1 MNSSNKVLKIN
12 PRDNLIVA
20 LSDLKKSEIII
31 IDNQKIELK
40 SNINSKHKFSV
51 QDLKVGDKVYMYGV
65 IVGKAIKK
73 ILKGELINKNN
84 ISHDTEAYQLSK
96 HKKNITWKLT
106 NFKNHFQTKNFW
118 DIIEMM
124 VK

>member
-51 QDLKVGDKVYMYGV
+51 QDLTVGDKVYMYGV
-65 IVGKAIKK
+65 IVGKAI
-73 ILKGELINKNN
+73 LSQG
-84 ISHDTEAYQLSK
+84 ISLSK
-96 HKKNITWKLT
+96 HSLQSRLSSPALNIGS
-106 NFKNHFQTKNFW
+106 
-118 DIIEMM
+118 
-124 VK
+124 VKCERNIM

>member
-1 MNSSNKVLKIN
+1 MDLIKIIDNYYINVLKSLLKMNSSNKVLKIN

-51 QDLKVGDKVYMYGV
+51 
-65 IVGKAIKK
+65 K
-73 ILKGELINKNN
+73 IN
-84 ISHDTEAYQLSK
+84 
-96 HKKNITWKLT
+96 
-106 NFKNHFQTKNFW
+106 
-118 DIIEMM
+118 
-124 VK
+124 

>member
-96 HKKNITWKLT
+96 HKKYYLGTY
-106 NFKNHFQTKNFW
+106 
-118 DIIEMM
+118 
-124 VK
+124 

>member
-1 MNSSNKVLKIN
+1 MNSSKKVLKIN

-20 LSDLKKSEIII
+20 LTDLKKSEIIT
-31 IDNQKIELK
+31 IDNQKVELK

-51 QDLKVGDKVYMYGV
+51 QDLSVGDKVYMYGV

-84 ISHDTEAYQLSK
+84 ISHDTKHTNYQ
-96 HKKNITWKLT
+96 
-106 NFKNHFQTKNFW
+106 
-118 DIIEMM
+118 E
-124 VK
+124 